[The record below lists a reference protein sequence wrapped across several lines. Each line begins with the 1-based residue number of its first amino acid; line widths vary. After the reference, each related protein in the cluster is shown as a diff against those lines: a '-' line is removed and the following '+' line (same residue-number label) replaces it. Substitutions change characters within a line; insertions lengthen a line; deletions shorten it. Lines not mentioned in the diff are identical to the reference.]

1 LGCDPKPAGGQP
13 QSVLLQTGSALY
25 SVYPLLF
32 TLETRGHVCQ
42 IFHHPTLNSWQFA
55 VCSLKA
61 VCQQELFLPTANFF
75 YLQIGLAVGEGFEPP
90 RGS

>member
-32 TLETRGHVCQ
+32 TPETRGHVCQ
-42 IFHHPTLNSWQFA
+42 KFHHPTIE
-55 VCSLKA
+55 
-61 VCQQELFLPTANFF
+61 ELFVVFG
-75 YLQIGLAVGEGFEPP
+75 YLFVVENGQPKTINQKPKKSAVGEGFEPP